1 MRVIELSPRFPG
13 MRGWVLLVLLLA
25 GMSGRAWGSGIN
37 TDVAMTPNRDGGVFR
52 LRLIAEEGDI
62 KTPSTEI
69 DALSVSATVAYGLR
83 ANLALF
89 LNLPYVRREG
99 KMSAGASAVDQGIA
113 DFTIFGKY
121 RFIQRDTGPVDT
133 QRWAWIGGVN
143 VRSGDSD
150 VSSESVDPLG
160 GVVYSLQR
168 GRSHVDADLLY
179 QINTGSGASGD
190 DVLRYDAAYSYRVYP
205 ERFKPGKAYSL
216 ETVAELNGHYTT
228 DGSHTVFVSP
238 GLQYHLERWTFE
250 TSLQLPLF
258 QDVAPNRMETDYR
271 VLAGFRF
278 HF

>member
-1 MRVIELSPRFPG
+1 MTERVL
-13 MRGWVLLVLLLA
+13 RGCVLLLVLLLA
-25 GMSGRAWGSGIN
+25 GTSRDAWGAGIN
-37 TDVAMTPNRDGGVFR
+37 TDVAMTPNLDGTILR
-52 LRLIAEEGDI
+52 LRMIAEEGDV
-62 KTPSTEI
+62 KNTGTEV
-69 DALSVSATVAYGLR
+69 DALNVSATVAYGLR

-89 LNLPYVRREG
+89 LNVPYVRHESTVSG
-99 KMSAGASAVDQGIA
+99 GGSVTNEGIA
-113 DFTIFGKY
+113 DFTFFAKY
-121 RFIQRDTGPVDT
+121 RFIQRDTGPSNT
-133 QRWAWIGGVN
+133 QRWAWIGGLN

-168 GRSHVDADLLY
+168 GRSHVDADVRY
-179 QINTGSGASGD
+179 QLNTGSGAYGD
-190 DVLRYDAAYSYRVYP
+190 DVLRYDAAYSYRVFPARY
-205 ERFKPGKAYSL
+205 KPGKASSL
-216 ETVAELNGHYTT
+216 DTVAELNGQYIT